1 VRKATQRVCLYDD
14 DEYPLEARIRNF
26 KNSNASNCFIFSV
39 FDTCRIAVNVNDDAK
54 VRRDKIGYRSDSDDA
69 DSPRRYKNQIRPIE
83 DNEGN
88 FMIVYSS
95 EPTKPTPS
103 KGVTLALFNFLKEV

>member
-1 VRKATQRVCLYDD
+1 M
-14 DEYPLEARIRNF
+14 
-26 KNSNASNCFIFSV
+26 
-39 FDTCRIAVNVNDDAK
+39 NVNDDAK

-95 EPTKPTPS
+95 EPTKPTPA